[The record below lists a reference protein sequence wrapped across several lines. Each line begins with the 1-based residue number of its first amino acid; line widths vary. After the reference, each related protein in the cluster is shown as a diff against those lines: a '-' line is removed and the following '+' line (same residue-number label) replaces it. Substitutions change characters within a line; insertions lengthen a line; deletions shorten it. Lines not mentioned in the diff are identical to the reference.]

1 MFASLHS
8 SRSHLRIWNSQ
19 RSLQVLHLPHSSQV
33 DKAEQQAYAL
43 VFDDLSVK
51 VLPES
56 TSKLAGDLPIHF
68 WIQSGLHHSIKYC
81 MLRRFQLH
89 GRLHSHNASSN
100 GLGAWYQSVV
110 DLMPWEEDLSS

>member
-1 MFASLHS
+1 MVSC
-8 SRSHLRIWNSQ
+8 LRIWNLQ

-68 WIQSGLHHSIKYC
+68 WIQSGFASLDQILHAAKIS
-81 MLRRFQLH
+81 
-89 GRLHSHNASSN
+89 A
-100 GLGAWYQSVV
+100 AWPPSQS
-110 DLMPWEEDLSS
+110 